1 MNQVYVQGLGLC
13 KVLYNAN
20 SNICKANGSQ
30 KEFSKFSSLN
40 FKKSDIRRGIASI
53 MPLLTKHIASD
64 NTKLRLAVED
74 IGLYLVKQDH
84 VGPEVLVADHLL
96 SPTNRTV
103 PWRDL
108 AGRLRLLSRVIL
120 ILGVKSGRAA
130 EPPMTLD
137 FIMSRTIEHIQ
148 HPNNHVRSAAINVC
162 MACYKFCGADVEIYF
177 GGLRKSLLDLLHAG
191 FLEVEDEKIRENA
204 TKIETPR
211 KTVKFKDGVEMSEEF
226 NFEDKV
232 EEELDSFYLSIK
244 RSAKDEK
251 RHVSKRDKD
260 QKSPAIRELENELKQ
275 AIPKLDVEQASAYSS
290 SDSDDDGLI
299 VMGKILFDFVYL
311 MIIFDQARS
320 E

>member
-1 MNQVYVQGLGLC
+1 M
-13 KVLYNAN
+13 LYNAN
-20 SNICKANGSQ
+20 SNIFKVNGSQ
-30 KEFSKFSSLN
+30 KEFSRFSSLN

-103 PWRDL
+103 SWRDL

-120 ILGVKSGRAA
+120 TLGVKPGRAA

-162 MACYKFCGADVEIYF
+162 MACYKFCGADVERYF
-177 GGLRKSLLDLLHAG
+177 GGLRKSLLDLLCRIFG
-191 FLEVEDEKIRENA
+191 SGR
-204 TKIETPR
+204 R
-211 KTVKFKDGVEMSEEF
+211 K
-226 NFEDKV
+226 N
-232 EEELDSFYLSIK
+232 
-244 RSAKDEK
+244 
-251 RHVSKRDKD
+251 
-260 QKSPAIRELENELKQ
+260 
-275 AIPKLDVEQASAYSS
+275 
-290 SDSDDDGLI
+290 
-299 VMGKILFDFVYL
+299 
-311 MIIFDQARS
+311 
-320 E
+320 